1 MTTEIQS
8 FLPPYASNFSGR
20 QDQFLPVLSEAEI
33 SRIERFGEHRK
44 YRRGER
50 LSRGGERAAGI
61 FVVLKGTLTMSL
73 RDGFGRVVPVVRH
86 GPGQFTG
93 EIAQLSGGFALVG
106 ADADEDVE
114 VLLIQ
119 PDRIRALI
127 VADAELGERIVRAL
141 MLRRVAQIESG
152 RSGAV
157 LIGELQSP
165 HMLSGPQIVLR
176 LTQRLAA
183 TCMYS
188 NANPRLRSGKNW

>member
-1 MTTEIQS
+1 M
-8 FLPPYASNFSGR
+8 
-20 QDQFLPVLSEAEI
+20 
-33 SRIERFGEHRK
+33 
-44 YRRGER
+44 
-50 LSRGGERAAGI
+50 
-61 FVVLKGTLTMSL
+61 
-73 RDGFGRVVPVVRH
+73 
-86 GPGQFTG
+86 
-93 EIAQLSGGFALVG
+93 
-106 ADADEDVE
+106 E

-127 VADAELGERIVRAL
+127 VAHAELAERIVRAM

>member
-1 MTTEIQS
+1 M
-8 FLPPYASNFSGR
+8 
-20 QDQFLPVLSEAEI
+20 
-33 SRIERFGEHRK
+33 
-44 YRRGER
+44 
-50 LSRGGERAAGI
+50 
-61 FVVLKGTLTMSL
+61 
-73 RDGFGRVVPVVRH
+73 PVVRH

-114 VLLIQ
+114 VLMIQ
-119 PDRIRALI
+119 PDRIRGLI

>member
-1 MTTEIQS
+1 
-8 FLPPYASNFSGR
+8 
-20 QDQFLPVLSEAEI
+20 
-33 SRIERFGEHRK
+33 
-44 YRRGER
+44 
-50 LSRGGERAAGI
+50 
-61 FVVLKGTLTMSL
+61 
-73 RDGFGRVVPVVRH
+73 
-86 GPGQFTG
+86 
-93 EIAQLSGGFALVG
+93 
-106 ADADEDVE
+106 
-114 VLLIQ
+114 
-119 PDRIRALI
+119 
-127 VADAELGERIVRAL
+127 